1 MNMRHL
7 QSGSR
12 TSSGR
17 SASWTLL
24 LAVAFVVGFVF
35 PAAPSAL
42 GGGTVATGGGSVG
55 GGTLGGGGTSGGD
68 DETIGTLPILGMGGQ
83 FDLVRHMND
92 PRPDFY
98 LEGAFD
104 EILST
109 ILSYSGDGQVT
120 LENRPGGLVR
130 MGFHGELELALDR
143 SLLQLTGIQVGT
155 SVPTTFGGARAQVG
169 IAGRLG
175 QRHTLRAG
183 SFRLPI
189 ATLDG
194 LGELNQYPWVFTS
207 RTRQQGGYQFHAL
220 SDATVLYLGQSYN

>member
-1 MNMRHL
+1 MRHL
-7 QSGSR
+7 QSGSM

-24 LAVAFVVGFVF
+24 LAVAFVLGFVF
-35 PAAPSAL
+35 PVAPAAL
-42 GGGTVATGGGSVG
+42 GGGTSGSG
-55 GGTLGGGGTSGGD
+55 GGTSGGGGTAGGD
-68 DETIGTLPILGMGGQ
+68 DETIGTLPILGAGSQ
-83 FDLVRHMND
+83 FDLVRHLSD

-109 ILSYSGDGQVT
+109 IIGYSGSGKVT

-143 SLLQLTGIQVGT
+143 SLLHVTGIQIGT
-155 SVPTTFGGARAQVG
+155 SVPETFRGARAQVG

-175 QRHTLRAG
+175 QRQALRAG
-183 SFRLPI
+183 NFRLPV
-189 ATLDG
+189 AALDSVNA
-194 LGELNQYPWVFTS
+194 LHQYPWVFTS
-207 RTRQQGGYQFHAL
+207 RTRLQGGYQFHAL
-220 SDATVLYLGQSYN
+220 ADMTTLYLGQTYN